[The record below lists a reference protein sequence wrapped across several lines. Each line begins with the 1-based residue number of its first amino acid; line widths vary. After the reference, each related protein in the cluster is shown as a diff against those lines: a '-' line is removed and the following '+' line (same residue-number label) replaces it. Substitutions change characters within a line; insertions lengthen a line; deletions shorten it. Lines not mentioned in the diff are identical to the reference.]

1 MHLLYIGDPMCSW
14 CYGFG
19 TQLSKLL
26 QAVPR
31 IQLEIVVG
39 GLRAGATD
47 VLDDAGK
54 QFRLTHWA
62 RVEEASGVAF
72 NREAFKARQG
82 FVYNTEPICRA
93 VVAARIIAPN
103 APQLDIFRA
112 LQHAFYVRGLD
123 TTDSGVLVQI
133 TMEVLRAADHEVDE
147 SSVRAVFLAESTL
160 EKTRADFARAKRLGV
175 SSFPSLMLSANGSI
189 QVVVPGYASVD
200 AMLAAITRLSMPI
213 A

>member
-1 MHLLYIGDPMCSW
+1 MHLIYIGDPMCSW

-26 QAVPR
+26 RALPQ
-31 IQLEIVVG
+31 IHLEIVVG

-54 QFRLTHWA
+54 QFRLSHWA

-72 NREAFKARQG
+72 NREAFKARQR
-82 FVYNTEPICRA
+82 FIYNTEPICRA
-93 VVAARIIAPN
+93 VVAARTIAPD

-123 TTDSGVLVQI
+123 TTDSGVLVQV
-133 TMEVLRAADHEVDE
+133 TMEAILASGHAVDE
-147 SSVRAVFLAESTL
+147 SSMRAVFLSESTV

-175 SSFPSLMLSANGSI
+175 SSFPSLLLSTNGST
-189 QVVVPGYASVD
+189 QVVVPGYASAD
-200 AMLAAITRLSMPI
+200 TMLAAITRLAKPVG
-213 A
+213 